1 LAAPRGYIAL
11 YPRAWRVAS
20 ASDLVA
26 RRGAVNCRWVISAER
41 GRRITLFSAR
51 IGARLYRADKVS
63 AEGQNV
69 ADGLWCPASIQLLE
83 FDVPA
88 AAFNVCLRRADD
100 DDLPQR
106 ASHDTAAVAAK
117 RQVYESKASQLEVR
131 LNFDKD
137 QVSMTRTD
145 QWRLS
150 DSLHI
155 LYYMGMFRYAG
166 TIVSLCNLR
175 LINLI

>member
-1 LAAPRGYIAL
+1 MAAPRGYIAL

-106 ASHDTAAVAAK
+106 ASHDAVAAK